1 MIKKFFKAIIKCVRV
16 VISVMNIFWLPL
28 LTKGIL
34 ALLKIQVSKYDMLLI
49 ILLTMV
55 LGGAISLQIYE
66 EDRVLEYQEEHD
78 CSYEEAWKEVH
89 REPYDYY

>member
-1 MIKKFFKAIIKCVRV
+1 
-16 VISVMNIFWLPL
+16 
-28 LTKGIL
+28 
-34 ALLKIQVSKYDMLLI
+34 MLLI